1 MVNYTQ
7 AREKLHSG
15 KGQQILHLRRRNR
28 ETLLGAIASISELRR
43 SLGLATHGAAVRFH
57 ICSLTRTPL
66 IANDGKVKHNLCN
79 LLTDSIIRKGL
90 DHWICSK
97 LENGLILLFFRD
109 MDPKLPQTKR
119 DRPSNPEG
127 P

>member
-15 KGQQILHLRRRNR
+15 KGQKILHLRRRNR

-66 IANDGKVKHNLCN
+66 IANDGKAQSLQSSYRLYYSEGAGPLD
-79 LLTDSIIRKGL
+79 LLET
-90 DHWICSK
+90 
-97 LENGLILLFFRD
+97 
-109 MDPKLPQTKR
+109 
-119 DRPSNPEG
+119 
-127 P
+127 